1 LAGLSKLTGHLRDG
15 GALVVVNGS
24 VHDDR
29 PPVAA
34 DPELDRE
41 FNLAWARSS
50 PTHELSAH
58 GRSVQRRLD
67 TPAAA
72 PVRPSAWKRL
82 RFALYR
88 MRSGR

>member
-1 LAGLSKLTGHLRDG
+1 
-15 GALVVVNGS
+15 

-29 PPVAA
+29 SPATA

-41 FNLAWARSS
+41 FNLNWARNA
-50 PTHELSAH
+50 PQHELSAH

-67 TPAAA
+67 TPTPA
-72 PVRPSAWKRL
+72 PVTPSLWKRL

-88 MRSGR
+88 MRTGR